1 MYDTVIWGTTCSCG
15 TQCSILTNEAHPLT
29 KTDFAPTIVCS
40 QCNRTHTVTQPMA
53 QALYT
58 SAILARFNGL
68 SGHVIDFGSGG
79 GFLSW
84 HACTQDAVKKVTA
97 IDIEPGFEKSLA
109 ALNCENIDF
118 FAGDE
123 TAIQTVC
130 AEQKADM
137 LISRDVVMFVKDV
150 PRFID
155 IIDTAIAHEIRLM
168 GWFLPGNDRMKNQ
181 VPPKRMA
188 SLLKEKGWKIQL
200 ELLDWYSY
208 GYLLVAK
215 R

>member
-1 MYDTVIWGTTCSCG
+1 MYNTVIWGTTCSCG
-15 TQCSILTNEAHPLT
+15 TQCSILTDKAHPLA
-29 KTDFAPTIVCS
+29 KTDFAPTIVCP

-58 SAILARFNGL
+58 SAILACFNGL

-84 HACTQDAVKKVTA
+84 HACTQEAVTKVTA

-109 ALNCENIDF
+109 ALNCDKINFI
-118 FAGDE
+118 AGDE
-123 TAIQTVC
+123 TAI
-130 AEQKADM
+130 QKADM
-137 LISRDVVMFVKDV
+137 LISRDVVMFVEDV

-168 GWFLPGNDRMKNQ
+168 GWFLPDNDRMKNQ
-181 VPPKRMA
+181 VTPQRMA

-200 ELLDWYSY
+200 ELLDWYRY
-208 GYLLVAK
+208 GYLLVAE